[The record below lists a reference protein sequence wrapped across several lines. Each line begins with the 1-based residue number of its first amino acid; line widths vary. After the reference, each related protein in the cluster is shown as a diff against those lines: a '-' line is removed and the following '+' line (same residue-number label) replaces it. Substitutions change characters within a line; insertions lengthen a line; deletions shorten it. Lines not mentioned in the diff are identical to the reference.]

1 MAAIKAVEAEGFDD
15 QEYLRRARERRAAEE
30 EARSRTGSSR
40 ALLEARD
47 ASLGLERK
55 SGKRTFVKY
64 DSDGR
69 KVGAGYT
76 CTVCGCTLRDS
87 AAYLSH
93 LNSRSHLSRAG
104 IKMRVKRSSVE
115 QVKNRFLQHSKKRR
129 KISGAAKTDDVSRA
143 SGPLPRPLP
152 YRDSTQVGAKPTQ
165 ANCDAADGEALP
177 NRPQPR
183 RDLGTSKDA
192 AVDDKSVHE
201 EDGRS
206 MHASDNAG
214 DDVAGD
220 EPATRDESPPS
231 PEVDVGSGGID
242 FASLGLPMSFGTSK
256 V

>member
-30 EARSRTGSSR
+30 EARSRAGSSR

-129 KISGAAKTDDVSRA
+129 KISAAAKTDDVVRA
-143 SGPLPRPLP
+143 PGPLPHPLP
-152 YRDSTQVGAKPTQ
+152 YRDSTQVGAKPTHE
-165 ANCDAADGEALP
+165 NCDAVDGKALP
-177 NRPQPR
+177 SKPQPSH
-183 RDLGTSKDA
+183 DLGTNEGVA
-192 AVDDKSVHE
+192 GDDKCV
-201 EDGRS
+201 DGY
-206 MHASDNAG
+206 DNAG
-214 DDVAGD
+214 DGVAGD
-220 EPATRDESPPS
+220 AQTTRDESPPS
-231 PEVDVGSGGID
+231 PGVDVGSGGID